1 MKRNIQFILFALV
14 VLCQNI
20 NSAMAQDRSYEGT
33 VIVEPI
39 QLEQRGDFLH
49 IDINFIL
56 RDVKVKSARGVD
68 FIPQLVSPTRTY
80 NLPRVSIK
88 GHDEYMAY
96 ERRLAVMSTKEKKSY
111 EHPYVVEK
119 GRKRKNDTI
128 QYRYILPYE
137 AWMEDAKL
145 TLQRDECGCGESTL
159 MNVEQLIDKVTLE
172 RILFPYVVAP
182 HLAYLQPVAEEVK
195 RRDIQAE
202 CFLDFEVNKINI
214 RPEYMNNPKELAKIR
229 TMIDDLKADPSIKV
243 NRLDIIGYASPE
255 GSLANNKRLSEGRA
269 MALRDYLAT
278 RYDFS
283 RNQYYIIF
291 GGENWEGLVNALDTI
306 DIEYKDEILGIIKNI
321 PIDKGREA
329 KLMQFRGGVP
339 YRYMLRNI
347 FPSLRVAICKVNYD
361 IKNFNVDEAREVIK
375 KRPQNLSL
383 NEMFLVA
390 NTYPAGSQEFIDVFE
405 TAVRMYPE
413 DEVAN
418 MNAATAALSR
428 NDLVSAER
436 YLDMV
441 RSMKHLPEYTNA
453 MGVLMLLKGEY
464 DDAEKYLK
472 AAAESG
478 LEAAGHNLEELATKK
493 ANAAEIEN
501 KNQKQ
506 KR

>member
-1 MKRNIQFILFALV
+1 M
-14 VLCQNI
+14 
-20 NSAMAQDRSYEGT
+20 
-33 VIVEPI
+33 
-39 QLEQRGDFLH
+39 
-49 IDINFIL
+49 
-56 RDVKVKSARGVD
+56 
-68 FIPQLVSPTRTY
+68 
-80 NLPRVSIK
+80 
-88 GHDEYMAY
+88 
-96 ERRLAVMSTKEKKSY
+96 
-111 EHPYVVEK
+111 HPYVVEK
-119 GRKRKNDTI
+119 GNKRRNDTI

-145 TLQRDECGCGESTL
+145 VLQRDECGCGESTL
-159 MNVEQLIDKVTLE
+159 MSVEPLIDKVTLE

-182 HLAYLQPVAEEVK
+182 YLAYLQPVAEEVK

-202 CFLDFEVNKINI
+202 CFLDFEVNKVNI

-229 TMIDDLKADPSIKV
+229 TMIDDLKSDPSIKV

-278 RYDFS
+278 RYDFA
-283 RNQYYIIF
+283 RNQYHIIF

-306 DIEYKDEILGIIKNI
+306 DIEYKDEILDIIEYTSLEQ
-321 PIDKGREA
+321 GRES
-329 KLMQFRGGVP
+329 KLMKLRGGVP
-339 YRYMLRNI
+339 YRYMLKNI

-361 IKNFNVDEAREVIK
+361 IKNFDVDEAREVIK

-418 MNAATAALSR
+418 MNAAAAALSR
-428 NDLVSAER
+428 NDLISAER
-436 YLDMV
+436 YLGMV
-441 RSMKHLPEYTNA
+441 NSKKHLPEYTNA

>member
-1 MKRNIQFILFALV
+1 MMKRNIQFILFALV

-243 NRLDIIGYASPE
+243 NRLDII
-255 GSLANNKRLSEGRA
+255 
-269 MALRDYLAT
+269 
-278 RYDFS
+278 
-283 RNQYYIIF
+283 
-291 GGENWEGLVNALDTI
+291 
-306 DIEYKDEILGIIKNI
+306 
-321 PIDKGREA
+321 
-329 KLMQFRGGVP
+329 
-339 YRYMLRNI
+339 
-347 FPSLRVAICKVNYD
+347 
-361 IKNFNVDEAREVIK
+361 
-375 KRPQNLSL
+375 
-383 NEMFLVA
+383 
-390 NTYPAGSQEFIDVFE
+390 
-405 TAVRMYPE
+405 
-413 DEVAN
+413 
-418 MNAATAALSR
+418 
-428 NDLVSAER
+428 
-436 YLDMV
+436 
-441 RSMKHLPEYTNA
+441 
-453 MGVLMLLKGEY
+453 
-464 DDAEKYLK
+464 
-472 AAAESG
+472 
-478 LEAAGHNLEELATKK
+478 
-493 ANAAEIEN
+493 
-501 KNQKQ
+501 
-506 KR
+506 